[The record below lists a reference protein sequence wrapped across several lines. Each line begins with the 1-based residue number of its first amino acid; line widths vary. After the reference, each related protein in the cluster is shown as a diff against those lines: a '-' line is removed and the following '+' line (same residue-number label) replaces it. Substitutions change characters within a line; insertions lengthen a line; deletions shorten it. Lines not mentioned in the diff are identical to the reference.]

1 MSLTSDANQDA
12 DATAIAAFDNHGEGG
27 KRGATKSRLTMR
39 ARLAAMPADAV
50 LATGEAAIYCGM
62 GASTWERMRMGGE
75 TPAAIRLTARTLG
88 YRKRVLDAWLDA
100 RTEHRAA

>member
-1 MSLTSDANQDA
+1 MPLLSRAA
-12 DATAIAAFDNHGEGG
+12 DSTTAVAVVEAHAAMI
-27 KRGATKSRLTMR
+27 LR

-50 LATGEAAIYCGM
+50 FTTAEAAAYCGM
-62 GASTWERMRMGGE
+62 GGSTWERMRMGGE
-75 TPAAIRLTARTLG
+75 TPAAIRLTSRTLG

>member
-1 MSLTSDANQDA
+1 MTINQNGDLSNT
-12 DATAIAAFDNHGEGG
+12 DHLISSTPIASPSTGRDRYA
-27 KRGATKSRLTMR
+27 LR
-39 ARLAAMPADAV
+39 ARLAAMPPDAV
-50 LATGEAAIYCGM
+50 FSTNEAAAYCSTGV
-62 GASTWERMRMGGE
+62 STWERKRMEGK

>member
-1 MSLTSDANQDA
+1 MSLSVQSSTLPP
-12 DATAIAAFDNHGEGG
+12 ATVEIEAYTAMD
-27 KRGATKSRLTMR
+27 LR

-50 LATGEAAIYCGM
+50 FTTSEAAAHCGM
-62 GASTWERMRMGGE
+62 GGSTWERMRMGGE
-75 TPAAIRLTARTLG
+75 TPAAIRLTSRTLG